1 MYSSLIIDHILNTI
15 TRKKHEESIVDEGES
30 CRRQNRLLQI
40 QTILNNFM
48 KVFSKVDGHQGR
60 LTRKMYTSADSKW
73 KIYL

>member
-1 MYSSLIIDHILNTI
+1 MKVKAVEDKIET
-15 TRKKHEESIVDEGES
+15 V
-30 CRRQNRLLQI
+30 
-40 QTILNNFM
+40 LNNFM